1 MYCKCMRAHFLEV
14 SFIQFFF
21 RFGFLLTEMF
31 EMRMCFF
38 LRINMRII
46 MQWNAMALVYFMNNT
61 QYLQCALLTA
71 L

>member
-1 MYCKCMRAHFLEV
+1 MRVLNVLQMYAR
-14 SFIQFFF
+14 SFFGGLIYSVFF

-46 MQWNAMALVYFMNNT
+46 MQWNAMALVYSNKR
-61 QYLQCALLTA
+61 
-71 L
+71 